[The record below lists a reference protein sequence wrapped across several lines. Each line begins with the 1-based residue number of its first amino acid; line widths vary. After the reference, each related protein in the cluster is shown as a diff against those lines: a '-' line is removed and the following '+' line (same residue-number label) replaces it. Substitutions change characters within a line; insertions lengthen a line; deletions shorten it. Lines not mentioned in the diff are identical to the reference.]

1 MKRTE
6 QMIPIEQAWALVA
19 MADRINDGRYVKF
32 VEYAPNDGSG
42 QTNVIAYRPNRDLIR
57 DSLATGEPAVADTD
71 RQRGEEMA
79 QHFQGLALTAV
90 GGDMSDFDRR
100 IFSLINKDEIGVE
113 SGMAYIAC
121 LGSRFRREVAR
132 EKITEVINRIGATS
146 RYQGTIG
153 QSMTIRLRVLA
164 KFAGR
169 TFMGSVVRATDGD
182 NLYFWTSARTVDEW
196 PDGEFTVKASV
207 KAHGQDHNQ
216 QEETRLTRV
225 KIVR

>member
-6 QMIPIEQAWALVA
+6 QMIPIQQAWALVA

-32 VEYAPNDGSG
+32 EEHAIAEDGRM
-42 QTNVIAYRPNRDLIR
+42 TNEVRYRSNRDLIR
-57 DSLATGEPAVADTD
+57 DSLETGDPAVLDEDRARGQAMAD
-71 RQRGEEMA
+71 
-79 QHFQGLALTAV
+79 HFQGLALTALR
-90 GGDMSDFDRR
+90 GDMSEFDQKV
-100 IFSLINKDEIGVE
+100 FGLINQDEIGVR
-113 SGMAYIAC
+113 SSMSWLAC
-121 LGSRFRREVAR
+121 MGSRYRREIAR
-132 EKITEVINRIGATS
+132 EQVVETINRIGVTS
-146 RYQGTIG
+146 RFQGTIG
-153 QSMTIRLRVLA
+153 QPLTVQVRVLA

-196 PDGEFTVKASV
+196 PDGEFAVKATV
-207 KAHGQDHNQ
+207 KAHGQDQYQ